1 MFIGLCEDGARFVIR
16 ANRIGAKTHHLAMH
30 LSLRSARSLLPSL
43 VCMLLACGESLG
55 SEPGPNVRDP
65 NATTAD
71 TPLAIVGVNVVPMT
85 SNTVLADRTIVIRD
99 GVIQSIE
106 PSASAS
112 VPEGAVVVEGA
123 GRYVMPAL
131 IDMHVH
137 LRSSELDA
145 YVTAGIGT
153 VRNMWGFSVLP
164 AWMRDIEAGTRS
176 GPRVVSAS
184 PGLDGTPP
192 QWPETVIV
200 TDANAAR
207 EAVLAQV
214 EGGWTYLKS
223 YARLAPAVFDSIMSV
238 ARSAGFPV
246 VGHVPLA
253 VDVRHAID
261 EGMRSIEHFTGYD
274 RALSRTGRGGTFGW
288 VDSDP
293 SRFGSLIEATVQ
305 AGVWNCPTLTIYSTL
320 ARQQHSA
327 ADANRIVANRRR
339 FVLELARAGGGLL
352 VGTDA
357 GIDVV
362 AAGTSI
368 HDELREFVAAG
379 LSPYQALEGAT
390 TNAAKFLGRE
400 DIGRVAVGTQAD
412 VVLLRRNPL
421 MDITVTREIDGI
433 VLRGA
438 WRPL

>member
-1 MFIGLCEDGARFVIR
+1 
-16 ANRIGAKTHHLAMH
+16 
-30 LSLRSARSLLPSL
+30 
-43 VCMLLACGESLG
+43 
-55 SEPGPNVRDP
+55 
-65 NATTAD
+65 
-71 TPLAIVGVNVVPMT
+71 
-85 SNTVLADRTIVIRD
+85 
-99 GVIQSIE
+99 
-106 PSASAS
+106 
-112 VPEGAVVVEGA
+112 PEGAVVVEGS
-123 GRYVMPAL
+123 GRYIMPAL

-137 LRSSELDA
+137 LRSGELDA
-145 YVTAGIGT
+145 YVTAGVGT

-164 AWMRDIEAGTRS
+164 AWMRDIEAGARS

-200 TDANAAR
+200 TDPNAAR

-214 EGGWTYLKS
+214 DAGWAYLKS
-223 YARLAPAVFDSIMSV
+223 YARLSPEVFDSIMTV
-238 ARSAGFPV
+238 ARSAGLPV

-274 RALSRTGRGGTFGW
+274 RAVSRTGRGGTFGW
-288 VDSDP
+288 VDAEA
-293 SRFGSLIEATVQ
+293 SRFGSLIGITVQ

-327 ADANRIVANRRR
+327 ADANRIIANRRR
-339 FVLELARAGGGLL
+339 FVLELARAGAGLL

-368 HDELREFVAAG
+368 HDELEEFVAAG
-379 LSPYQALEGAT
+379 LSPFQALEGAT

-400 DIGRVAVGTQAD
+400 DIGRAAVGAQAD
-412 VVLLRRNPL
+412 LLLLRRNPL
-421 MDITVTREIDGI
+421 ADIRVTREIDGV